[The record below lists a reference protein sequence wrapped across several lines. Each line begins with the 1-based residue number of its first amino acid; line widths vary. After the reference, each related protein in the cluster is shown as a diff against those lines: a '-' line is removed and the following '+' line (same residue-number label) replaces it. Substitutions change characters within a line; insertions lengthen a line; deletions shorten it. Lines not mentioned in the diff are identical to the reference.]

1 MSDSDSFSYPPPRD
15 EAYQS
20 KVRQQASI
28 ALWGLLNRTRLEPGD
43 KITMSLSVETQAG
56 VMHDRRVLVAP
67 CRNEK

>member
-1 MSDSDSFSYPPPRD
+1 MDCDSFSFPPLRD

-20 KVRQQASI
+20 KVQQQASI

-67 CRNEK
+67 YRVEK

>member
-1 MSDSDSFSYPPPRD
+1 MDCDSFSFPPLRD
-15 EAYQS
+15 ESYQS
-20 KVRQQASI
+20 KIRQQASI

>member
-1 MSDSDSFSYPPPRD
+1 MSDVDSFSFPPLRD

-28 ALWGLLNRTRLEPGD
+28 ALWGLLNTRLEPGD
-43 KITMSLSVETQAG
+43 KITLSLSVETPAG

>member
-20 KVRQQASI
+20 RIRQQASV

-43 KITMSLSVETQAG
+43 RIILNLSVETQAG
-56 VMHDRRVLVAP
+56 VMHDRRVMRAP
-67 CRNEK
+67 DKLGK

>member
-1 MSDSDSFSYPPPRD
+1 MSNSDSFAFPPPRD

-20 KVRQQASI
+20 RVQQQASI

-43 KITMSLSVETQAG
+43 RIILNLCVETQAG

-67 CRNEK
+67 YRMEK